1 MKFKAMYLI
10 LTGFL
15 CLILASPAAAE
26 DIYVSGV
33 TKITMRTGPGTEHK
47 IVAMLRSGTRLEI
60 VEYNDDWSKVKTQGD
75 KIGWVL
81 SRFLTRE
88 VPQTLLVD
96 KLKRENA
103 TLAQALEQ
111 AESRAAEFRGKY
123 EALAGIE
130 EKYKHLEKAS
140 ADYLKL
146 ESTYK
151 ALQETARARQEQIR
165 VLEDKVDNE
174 ELYWALAGAGV
185 FIVGLII
192 GLSSRRKRSHSLL

>member
-1 MKFKAMYLI
+1 MKSKASYLI

-15 CLILASPAAAE
+15 CLILALPATAE

-47 IVAMLRSGTRLEI
+47 IVAMLASGTKLEI
-60 VEYNDDWSKVKTQGD
+60 VEYQSDWSMVQTGDGKT
-75 KIGWVL
+75 GWVL
-81 SRFLTRE
+81 SRFLTRD
-88 VPQTLLVD
+88 VPDTLLV
-96 KLKRENA
+96 KALQEENQALTRALENA
-103 TLAQALEQ
+103 
-111 AESRAAEFRGKY
+111 ESKAAVFKEKVDG
-123 EALAGIE
+123 LSGIE
-130 EKYKHLEKAS
+130 KRYKQLEKAS

-151 ALQETARARQEQIR
+151 DLLETSRAQQEQIQ
-165 VLEDKVDNE
+165 VLEEKVDNE

-192 GLSSRRKRSHSLL
+192 GLSSRKKRRHSLL

>member
-1 MKFKAMYLI
+1 MKSKAIYLI
-10 LTGFL
+10 LIGFL
-15 CLILASPAAAE
+15 CLILALPVMAE

-60 VEYNDDWSKVKTQGD
+60 VEYNEDWSLVKTGED
-75 KIGWVL
+75 KTGWVL
-81 SRFLTRE
+81 TRFLTRE
-88 VPQTLLVD
+88 VPQTLLVAQF
-96 KLKRENA
+96 KKENA
-103 TLAQALEQ
+103 DLTQALEE
-111 AESRAAEFRGKY
+111 AESRAEEYRQKY

-151 ALQETARARQEQIR
+151 ALQETAKARQEQIR
-165 VLEDKVDNE
+165 SLEDKVDNE

-192 GLSSRRKRSHSLL
+192 GLASRKKRRHSLL